1 MNAKS
6 VLLLI
11 SLLWLTT
18 ASTATPSMAKQNC
31 QERCG
36 DVTIPYPFGIGKDC
50 YLNVWF
56 AVNCNDSFNPP
67 TPYLSHPELNLKLT
81 FVSLAY
87 QLVTVISP
95 MAVYCQDHDRNRSTW
110 KGIDLS
116 KTPFFYS
123 EGNALRVVGCAN
135 SVLITRQGTIL
146 AGCSSICDNSSSVLS
161 NGCYGINCC
170 KTTVPSNLDFYI
182 LNTTWSTNMVT
193 ELNCT
198 YAAFGRNFILRGK
211 SSGSGMEYEAS
222 SEGEM
227 IWMIKESVEGS
238 DCHKNTVPDGALG
251 NHSYYSCSCP
261 AYQEGNPYLPNG
273 CQVVE
278 VCANCKG
285 RCLTRIDGRFFC
297 DERSLA
303 SKFWILGI
311 SLGGGLL
318 FLLLGGFWLY
328 KVLRRRRKIK
338 LREQFF
344 QQQLLQHQ
352 MSSNEISIENTKI
365 FTFNEL
371 KKASDNF
378 NENRILGRG
387 GQGTVYKGML
397 TDGRIVAI
405 KKSKIVDESQYE
417 QFINEIVI
425 LSQLNH
431 RNIVKLLGC
440 CLEIEVPLL
449 VYEFIS
455 HGTLFQLIH
464 DENNELPFS
473 WERRL
478 EIATEVAGALA
489 YLHSASST
497 PIFHRDIKSK
507 NILLDE
513 KYRAKV
519 ADFGTSR
526 SVSIDQTHLTTLV
539 RGTFGYLDPEYFR
552 TGQFTEKSDVYSFG
566 IVLVELLTG
575 QKPISSTRTEEERS
589 LASYFILSI
598 EETNL
603 FDILDAQVVKEGG
616 EEEIMAVVN
625 VATQCLNLNGKKR
638 PTMKEVALELE
649 RVKSHLP
656 LHVRGHFELAEYI
669 RTEIIGPSDCAS
681 SSTGSGLT
689 YRNTPSLNENSSFSN
704 TL

>member
-1 MNAKS
+1 M
-6 VLLLI
+6 
-11 SLLWLTT
+11 
-18 ASTATPSMAKQNC
+18 
-31 QERCG
+31 RC
-36 DVTIPYPFGIGKDC
+36 
-50 YLNVWF
+50 
-56 AVNCNDSFNPP
+56 A
-67 TPYLSHPELNLKLT
+67 
-81 FVSLAY
+81 
-87 QLVTVISP
+87 
-95 MAVYCQDHDRNRSTW
+95 
-110 KGIDLS
+110 
-116 KTPFFYS
+116 
-123 EGNALRVVGCAN
+123 
-135 SVLITRQGTIL
+135 
-146 AGCSSICDNSSSVLS
+146 
-161 NGCYGINCC
+161 
-170 KTTVPSNLDFYI
+170 
-182 LNTTWSTNMVT
+182 
-193 ELNCT
+193 
-198 YAAFGRNFILRGK
+198 
-211 SSGSGMEYEAS
+211 
-222 SEGEM
+222 
-227 IWMIKESVEGS
+227 
-238 DCHKNTVPDGALG
+238 
-251 NHSYYSCSCP
+251 
-261 AYQEGNPYLPNG
+261 
-273 CQVVE
+273 
-278 VCANCKG
+278 
-285 RCLTRIDGRFFC
+285 
-297 DERSLA
+297 
-303 SKFWILGI
+303 GI

-625 VATQCLNLNGKKR
+625 VATQCLNLNGKKG

>member
-1 MNAKS
+1 M
-6 VLLLI
+6 
-11 SLLWLTT
+11 
-18 ASTATPSMAKQNC
+18 
-31 QERCG
+31 RC
-36 DVTIPYPFGIGKDC
+36 
-50 YLNVWF
+50 
-56 AVNCNDSFNPP
+56 A
-67 TPYLSHPELNLKLT
+67 
-81 FVSLAY
+81 
-87 QLVTVISP
+87 
-95 MAVYCQDHDRNRSTW
+95 
-110 KGIDLS
+110 
-116 KTPFFYS
+116 
-123 EGNALRVVGCAN
+123 
-135 SVLITRQGTIL
+135 
-146 AGCSSICDNSSSVLS
+146 
-161 NGCYGINCC
+161 
-170 KTTVPSNLDFYI
+170 
-182 LNTTWSTNMVT
+182 
-193 ELNCT
+193 
-198 YAAFGRNFILRGK
+198 
-211 SSGSGMEYEAS
+211 
-222 SEGEM
+222 
-227 IWMIKESVEGS
+227 
-238 DCHKNTVPDGALG
+238 
-251 NHSYYSCSCP
+251 
-261 AYQEGNPYLPNG
+261 
-273 CQVVE
+273 
-278 VCANCKG
+278 
-285 RCLTRIDGRFFC
+285 
-297 DERSLA
+297 
-303 SKFWILGI
+303 GI